1 MLLLSK
7 QFIKGDAMKN
17 ISNIVL
23 YNDGELELKV
33 SLNEETIWLTQKQL
47 SELFNVEIHTIN
59 YHIKNIYKQKE
70 LDKISTIRK
79 IRIVQKEGNREI
91 QRDVEH
97 YNLDM
102 IISIGYKV
110 NSITATKFRQ
120 WATSI
125 LKNYIKNGYVINGE
139 KISNERFIALEN
151 DVNIL
156 KSQMN
161 TVQSLIKNNT
171 LETAQGIFY
180 DGQIYDAYVFANDLL
195 RGAKNEIILIDNYID
210 DTVFT
215 LFSKVPTIQVTIYTH
230 SILKQLKLDYEKYS
244 KQYSNITL
252 KTFQNSHDRFLI
264 LDSKEIFHIGA
275 SLKDL
280 GKKWFAF
287 SKIDLEAESLI
298 ERLR

>member
-1 MLLLSK
+1 MVK
-7 QFIKGDAMKN
+7 
-17 ISNIVL
+17 
-23 YNDGELELKV
+23 
-33 SLNEETIWLTQKQL
+33 
-47 SELFNVEIHTIN
+47 
-59 YHIKNIYKQKE
+59 
-70 LDKISTIRK
+70 
-79 IRIVQKEGNREI
+79 
-91 QRDVEH
+91 
-97 YNLDM
+97 
-102 IISIGYKV
+102 
-110 NSITATKFRQ
+110 
-120 WATSI
+120 
-125 LKNYIKNGYVINGE
+125 
-139 KISNERFIALEN
+139 
-151 DVNIL
+151 

-230 SILKQLKLDYEKYS
+230 SISKQLKLDYEKYS

-252 KTFQNSHDRFLI
+252 KTLKNSHDRFLI

-287 SKIDLEAESLI
+287 SKIDLEVERLI
-298 ERLR
+298 ERLG

>member
-1 MLLLSK
+1 MQDLS
-7 QFIKGDAMKN
+7 N
-17 ISNIVL
+17 LVV

-33 SLNEETIWLTQKQL
+33 SVDSETIWLTQKQIAEVFGGTKQNISL
-47 SELFNVEIHTIN
+47 HIN
-59 YHIKNIYKQKE
+59 NIYKEKE
-70 LDKISTIRK
+70 LDKISTVK
-79 IRIVQKEGNREI
+79 YYLTVQKEGNREVTRNI
-91 QRDVEH
+91 EH

-102 IISIGYKV
+102 ILSLGYRI

-120 WATSI
+120 WTTSI
-125 LKNYIKNGYVINGE
+125 LKNYITNGYVINGE
-139 KISNERFIALEN
+139 KITNERFVALEN

-210 DTVFT
+210 YTVFT
-215 LFSKVPTIQVTIYTH
+215 LFSKFPTIQVTIYTQII
-230 SILKQLKLDYEKYS
+230 SKQLQLDFQKYS

-252 KTFQNSHDRFLI
+252 KTFQNAHDRFLI
-264 LDSKEIFHIGA
+264 LDSKELFHIRA

-280 GKKWFAF
+280 SKKWFAF
-287 SKIDLEAESLI
+287 SKIDLEIKELI
-298 ERLR
+298 QKLK